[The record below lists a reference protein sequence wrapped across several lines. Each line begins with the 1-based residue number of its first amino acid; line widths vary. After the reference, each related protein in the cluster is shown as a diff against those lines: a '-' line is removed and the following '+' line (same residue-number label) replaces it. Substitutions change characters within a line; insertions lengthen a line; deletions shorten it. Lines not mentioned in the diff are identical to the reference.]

1 MNNWINFYHPS
12 TVIFV
17 DDQKE
22 FLDALQ
28 YRLSKNLI
36 SDALFFTNPISALN
50 HIKANDALTSIY
62 KNLNLVGT
70 DASEIDIQERDVLTS
85 FHLDEICKIVYNP
98 KRFNVQS
105 VLVVD
110 FMMPEMDGISFCKE
124 LKHTPIKKVLLTAQT
139 DHKLAINAF
148 NEGLIDYFLIKEE
161 GVINKLLL
169 VIEEMQNNFF
179 SSLPSNVLLDILP
192 SRDKPSIVGFY
203 QKIISDFN
211 VIEFYLLDRCGSIL
225 MITKENE
232 VLTLVISTTQ
242 DLDDYAS
249 VAEDHENE
257 IIAEILRS
265 REKILYFPNVSDR
278 LYPVSDWNR
287 FLFEAAAIPHQNNM
301 YYSIIKQVEFQP
313 VDLTRIEYCNK

>member
-36 SDALFFTNPISALN
+36 SEFFTNPFSALN
-50 HIKANDALTSIY
+50 YIKANNALTDIY

-70 DASEIDIQERDVLTS
+70 DVSEMDLQERDVLTS
-85 FHLDEICKIVYNP
+85 FNLDEICKIVYNP
-98 KRFNVQS
+98 ERFNVQS

-110 FMMPEMDGISFCKE
+110 FMMPEIDGISFCKE
-124 LKHTPIKKVLLTAQT
+124 LKKTPIKKILLTAQT

-161 GVINKLLL
+161 GIINKLLQ
-169 VIEEMQNNFF
+169 VIEKMQNSFF

-192 SRDKPSIVGFY
+192 SIDKGSIVDFY

-211 VIEFYLLDRCGSIL
+211 VIEFYLLDRCGSML
-225 MITKENE
+225 MITKENRI
-232 VLTLVISTTQ
+232 LTLVISTAE

-249 VAEDHENE
+249 IAEDHENE
-257 IIAEILRS
+257 NIAETLRC
-265 REKILYFPNVSDR
+265 RKKILYFPKASDR
-278 LYPVSDWNR
+278 LYPVADWNR
-287 FLFEAAAIPHQNNM
+287 FLFESTAIPHQKNM
-301 YYSIIKQVEFQP
+301 YYSIITQFEFQP
-313 VDLTRIEYCNK
+313 IDLARIEYSKK

>member
-36 SDALFFTNPISALN
+36 SEFFTNPFSALN
-50 HIKANDALTSIY
+50 YIKANNALTDIY

-70 DASEIDIQERDVLTS
+70 DVSEMDLQERDVLTS
-85 FHLDEICKIVYNP
+85 FNLDEICKIVYNP
-98 KRFNVQS
+98 ERFNVQS

-110 FMMPEMDGISFCKE
+110 FMMPEIDGISFCKE
-124 LKHTPIKKVLLTAQT
+124 LKKTPIKKILLTAQT

-161 GVINKLLL
+161 GIINKLLQ
-169 VIEEMQNNFF
+169 VIEKMQNSFF

-192 SRDKPSIVGFY
+192 SIDKGSIVDFY

-211 VIEFYLLDRCGSIL
+211 VIEFYLLDRCGSML
-225 MITKENE
+225 MITKENRI
-232 VLTLVISTTQ
+232 LTLVISTAE

-249 VAEDHENE
+249 IAEDHENE
-257 IIAEILRS
+257 SIADILRS
-265 REKILYFPNVSDR
+265 RKKILYFPQASDR
-278 LYPVSDWNR
+278 LYPVADWNR
-287 FLFEAAAIPHQNNM
+287 FLFQSTAIPHQKNM
-301 YYSIIKQVEFQP
+301 YYSIIKQAEFQP
-313 VDLTRIEYCNK
+313 IDLARIEYCKK